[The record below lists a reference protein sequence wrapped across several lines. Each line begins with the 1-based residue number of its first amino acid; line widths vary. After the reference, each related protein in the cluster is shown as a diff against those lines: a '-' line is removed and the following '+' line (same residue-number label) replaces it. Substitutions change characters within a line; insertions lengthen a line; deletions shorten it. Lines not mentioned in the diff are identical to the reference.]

1 MTVKKKKGALVV
13 LGPLQT
19 SPRLNKWIQL
29 ALQDSRREGGLG
41 GAPSDVSFLFAGASA
56 INVCRISPFKATGKF
71 RGAAIPRSADRHQ
84 S

>member
-1 MTVKKKKGALVV
+1 MTVKKKKRCPCGAGSPPDV
-13 LGPLQT
+13 
-19 SPRLNKWIQL
+19 PRLNKWIQL